1 MEKRNVELIEN
12 GLKCDNEQC
21 DYVDNSI
28 KSVDYEKWIGVGC
41 PKCGENLL
49 TREDFVNI
57 RTLEMMVAITNSMS
71 EEEMNEM
78 TNVDHKQVDFLKHLS
93 DEEIEKKLSVNIN
106 THKKITF
113 DKAKVIDDNK
123 DS

>member
-1 MEKRNVELIEN
+1 MDKVRITEK
-12 GLKCDNEQC
+12 GLMCDNEQC
-21 DYVDNSI
+21 DYKDETI
-28 KSVDYEKWIGVGC
+28 KSVDYEKWIDAPC
-41 PKCGENLL
+41 PKCGDSLL

-57 RTLEMMVAITNSMS
+57 RTLEMVVALTNSMS
-71 EEEMNEM
+71 EEEINEA
-78 TNVDHKQVDFLKHLS
+78 VKDIDHKQIDFLKHLT
-93 DEEIEKKLSVNIN
+93 EEELEKRVSVNIN